1 MRVTDAAAEVNVSPK
16 IGVDWYNFFRDIV
29 LSTFSLIL
37 LQLVAQGR
45 SWKSMSQSLVSIC
58 IER

>member
-1 MRVTDAAAEVNVSPK
+1 MRVTNAAAEVNVSTGTTFSA
-16 IGVDWYNFFRDIV
+16 IFV

-45 SWKSMSQSLVSIC
+45 SWKSMIQSSVSIC